1 MIYLEHLSLIIDCLK
16 HLDTN
21 QQDAIIADYVRL
33 LCGKNLQHSE
43 ETEFYL
49 KLFLPTKNNYIID
62 TNTLITPPIEDNV
75 SGIYAITCEDHIVYI
90 GQSKNIKKRW
100 SQHKTAIQKSSE
112 LKYHYLRQG
121 LSHKKPVKFVL
132 LEKTTQN
139 LTQREK
145 QYIKHYK
152 PILNKEYIKEYD
164 KWIKETQGL
173 QS

>member
-1 MIYLEHLSLIIDCLK
+1 M
-16 HLDTN
+16 
-21 QQDAIIADYVRL
+21 
-33 LCGKNLQHSE
+33 
-43 ETEFYL
+43 
-49 KLFLPTKNNYIID
+49 
-62 TNTLITPPIEDNV
+62 
-75 SGIYAITCEDHIVYI
+75 
-90 GQSKNIKKRW
+90 
-100 SQHKTAIQKSSE
+100 
-112 LKYHYLRQG
+112 RQG